1 MVSLNLLQ
9 YRGDVKRALLV
20 RKNELDQE
28 WDPFVASWLAY
39 AFAHERGA
47 QSLLLQDVFQRLAS
61 WVQEE
66 SAWEYKR
73 NIGPLLFFIW
83 LRKQLRLSI
92 SESYVENTVKMLQEL
107 SVGQDDRFSPFR
119 FPEQVFLMALG
130 ASALE
135 NSEVRETLISDI
147 SSHVKGSVARQMLF
161 NAALTELGEKFD
173 LPLLKP
179 VDITDTLVILWW
191 SERYGE
197 RVDKGQYWS
206 QFESIADTILLNK
219 AEEFDTRRILSE
231 WELVLLYEAL
241 MQQTSRPDP
250 KMLFDFYPLHPSIR
264 KISEEDFKNGSYFSA
279 VFEACKVLEDFLKT
293 VSGSTKIGV
302 GVVSDVL
309 GKPDMNS
316 KNFIPPKIKIN
327 PLNSTSV
334 DFVSQLN
341 EQTGFSSL
349 TIGIFN
355 AFRNPKGHQPK
366 DKDWVS
372 IDAHEAL
379 DQLVVIS
386 LVMKRIEEAAG
397 SNP

>member
-1 MVSLNLLQ
+1 MVSLNLPQ

-47 QSLLLQDVFQRLAS
+47 QPLLLQDVFQRLDS

-83 LRKQLRLSI
+83 LRKQLQLSI
-92 SESYVENTVKMLQEL
+92 SESYVENAVKMLQEL

-135 NSEVRETLISDI
+135 NSKVRETLIGDI

-161 NAALTELGEKFD
+161 NAALRELGEKFD

-197 RVDKGQYWS
+197 RVDKGQYWA
-206 QFESIADTILLNK
+206 QFESIADTILFNK

-264 KISEEDFKNGSYFSA
+264 KIAEEDFKNGSYFSA
-279 VFEACKVLEDFLKT
+279 VFEACKVFFDFLRKC
-293 VSGSTKIGV
+293 SGDINITEVQAVKRILGDPNAKDENLKPLITLNPLESTSPDYRSQQNEQRGYGHLGIGV
-302 GVVSDVL
+302 F
-309 GKPDMNS
+309 M
-316 KNFIPPKIKIN
+316 
-327 PLNSTSV
+327 
-334 DFVSQLN
+334 
-341 EQTGFSSL
+341 
-349 TIGIFN
+349 
-355 AFRNPKGHQPK
+355 AFRHPKGHEPK
-366 DKDWVS
+366 DKEWVK
-372 IDAHEAL
+372 IGPYEAL